1 MKWLKIKKCLK
12 IFSVIICSIFIFSN
26 KASASNANLEYNFY
40 TKEYNKNIINYFN
53 EYDIDIVS
61 QLNDL
66 ISYYESNLDEEFL
79 VFFNLDG
86 YYFNISIYIFD
97 DINKFKNF
105 NFYNYSKSKNLDLSF
120 SYDKYNEPN
129 NILFSNYINGQD
141 NWSFDNINYIF
152 DNLKN
157 KLDNWII
164 NKNWNTSNLF
174 YDSFRYGGFNFSDY
188 NTFNDNSNLLIYSS
202 FDIKYNINS
211 SGNNDFIKVKINDSF
226 ILDNESSLKEFI
238 NSYSFL
244 NKKENPLKY
253 RMQFNNDVSPDLK
266 QITFDFSSYEF
277 TEGSN
282 PVKTKIEMGSNSLL
296 AEEIPNYL
304 NSYIYGYGTDGVKY
318 DMSEYIDFTID
329 TTNYLTT
336 KELTFTY
343 TLKKELPKDILRIFI
358 YYDFETINN
367 NYFFNVFDN
376 ATWGSVFWEYI
387 ENFLV
392 GYKKYTF
399 PEGYDLAIIRSKSFK
414 DLESFYISDK
424 VYFTNPDYDFNLKLY
439 DFKNKIEKYN
449 FNSLTQYLIND
460 VYLKIPIKI
469 DETNNIF
476 PVLTKP
482 MNNESGVFY
491 LKDNLFVQFV
501 NSENLDSIIDG
512 IPEDDFNDN
521 NDLNIDS
528 DIGNLNPPQQD
539 EQSLTV
545 FFNEFWKMFEKFS
558 DILSYITSCFTQF
571 FISLPT
577 TIQFFLCVSFA
588 FVIYKM
594 IVFFIL

>member
-1 MKWLKIKKCLK
+1 MKWLKIKKYLK

-26 KASASNANLEYNFY
+26 IVLAKEKIYTYEDDYIKYLKDNLDYDFFKNKSNEL
-40 TKEYNKNIINYFN
+40 INY
-53 EYDIDIVS
+53 I
-61 QLNDL
+61 
-66 ISYYESNLDEEFL
+66 ESNTDYDF
-79 VFFNLDG
+79 VISFYMDSG
-86 YYFNISIYIFD
+86 YPQLRLNVIFFD
-97 DINKFKNF
+97 DINNILIGASDYDSNTLSFELTLKNINNNYF
-105 NFYNYSKSKNLDLSF
+105 NYKNLETGFDFKDINNENISQMFLDMKAKIDDFILKKDFSNHKEIDYFTYIRQRYNLYSSDLKIPLYSTKNLL
-120 SYDKYNEPN
+120 YNNNTKYNNEINIQINDYLFTN
-129 NILFSNYINGQD
+129 NSTLNE
-141 NWSFDNINYIF
+141 
-152 DNLKN
+152 
-157 KLDNWII
+157 
-164 NKNWNTSNLF
+164 
-174 YDSFRYGGFNFSDY
+174 
-188 NTFNDNSNLLIYSS
+188 LIEH
-202 FDIKYNINS
+202 FDIL
-211 SGNNDFIKVKINDSF
+211 GN
-226 ILDNESSLKEFI
+226 
-238 NSYSFL
+238 
-244 NKKENPLKY
+244 KENPLKY

-282 PVKTKIEMGSNSLL
+282 PVKTKIEIGSWNEDVSLS
-296 AEEIPNYL
+296 NYL
-304 NSYIYGYGTDGVKY
+304 SQVITGYGLDNIETDLTSY
-318 DMSEYIDFTID
+318 FDISID
-329 TTNYLTT
+329 TTDYLTT

-343 TLKKELPKDILRIFI
+343 TLKQDLPSDILRLKV
-358 YYDFETINN
+358 YYDFETFDD
-367 NYFFNVFDN
+367 NYYFNVFDN
-376 ATWGSVFWEYI
+376 TSWGSPDWRYI

-399 PEGYDLAIIRSKSFK
+399 PDGYDLAIIRSKSFK

-424 VYFTNPDYDFNLKLY
+424 LYFTNPDYDFNLKLY
-439 DFKNKIEKYN
+439 DFNNKIEKYN
-449 FNSLTQYLIND
+449 FNSLTQYLINP

-491 LKDNLFVQFV
+491 LKDDLFVQFV
-501 NSENLDSIIDG
+501 NSENLDSIIEG
-512 IPEDDFNDN
+512 IPENDFNDN

-577 TIQFFLCVSFA
+577 TIQFFLCISFA

>member
-26 KASASNANLEYNFY
+26 KTYAYEFKFDGKSYNTDNFRNALNDYYPEYFENGQFDNY
-40 TKEYNKNIINYFN
+40 VELVWHKDNEIKYILVPISFRAEGDGETYLPNYFYN
-53 EYDIDIVS
+53 LTDYSIITDIDYITNLNNRSNIVVGAAQKNDGTDYS
-61 QLNDL
+61 GYQLFIGDYINNLWILELNIDKTTGDYR
-66 ISYYESNLDEEFL
+66 YYNTTLYNL
-79 VFFNLDG
+79 NS
-86 YYFNISIYIFD
+86 SIV
-97 DINKFKNF
+97 KNF
-105 NFYNYSKSKNLDLSF
+105 RDYYIYCNYNLNFLFNSELDT
-120 SYDKYNEPN
+120 SYIEIP
-129 NILFSNYINGQD
+129 
-141 NWSFDNINYIF
+141 
-152 DNLKN
+152 
-157 KLDNWII
+157 
-164 NKNWNTSNLF
+164 
-174 YDSFRYGGFNFSDY
+174 
-188 NTFNDNSNLLIYSS
+188 SS
-202 FDIKYNINS
+202 I
-211 SGNNDFIKVKINDSF
+211 
-226 ILDNESSLKEFI
+226 
-238 NSYSFL
+238 
-244 NKKENPLKY
+244 ENPLKY

-296 AEEIPNYL
+296 EEEIPNYL

-343 TLKKELPKDILRIFI
+343 TLKKEIPKDILRIFI

-424 VYFTNPDYDFNLKLY
+424 VYFTNTDYDFNLKLY

-449 FNSLTQYLIND
+449 FNSLTQYLINP

-482 MNNESGVFY
+482 MNNKSGVFY
-491 LKDNLFVQFV
+491 LKDDLFVQFV

-577 TIQFFLCVSFA
+577 TIQFFLCISFA

>member
-1 MKWLKIKKCLK
+1 MKWLKIKKYLK
-12 IFSVIICSIFIFSN
+12 IFSVIICSILIFSN
-26 KASASNANLEYNFY
+26 NVSAEEKKWTYNENYIEYL
-40 TKEYNKNIINYFN
+40 K
-53 EYDIDIVS
+53 D
-61 QLNDL
+61 
-66 ISYYESNLDEEFL
+66 NLDYDF
-79 VFFNLDG
+79 
-86 YYFNISIYIFD
+86 
-97 DINKFKNF
+97 FKN
-105 NFYNYSKSKNLDLSF
+105 KS
-120 SYDKYNEPN
+120 NE
-129 NILFSNYINGQD
+129 L
-141 NWSFDNINYIF
+141 INYIESNTNYDF
-152 DNLKN
+152 IITFF
-157 KLDNWII
+157 LDNRYPQVRLNIFFFEDLSQIKIKSKDYDTNKYPYDLEFRNINNQKFNVKQLTTGFDFKELNEENINNMFNEMKTKINEFSI
-164 NKNWNTSNLF
+164 NKDFSNVSSIYLWIYSRSS
-174 YDSFRYGGFNFSDY
+174 YDLYSY
-188 NTFNDNSNLLIYSS
+188 NLTIPLYSSKDLVYDNISNNGNEINIQFNDYLFTNNSTLNELIEH
-202 FDIKYNINS
+202 FDIL
-211 SGNNDFIKVKINDSF
+211 GN
-226 ILDNESSLKEFI
+226 
-238 NSYSFL
+238 
-244 NKKENPLKY
+244 KENPLKY

-282 PVKTKIEMGSNSLL
+282 PVKTKIEIGSWNEDVSLS
-296 AEEIPNYL
+296 NYL
-304 NSYIYGYGTDGVKY
+304 SQVITGYGLDNIETDLTSY
-318 DMSEYIDFTID
+318 FDISID
-329 TTNYLTT
+329 TTDYLTT

-343 TLKKELPKDILRIFI
+343 TLKQDLPSDILRLKV
-358 YYDFETINN
+358 YYDFETFDD
-367 NYFFNVFDN
+367 NYYFNVFDN
-376 ATWGSVFWEYI
+376 TSWGSPDWRYI

-399 PEGYDLAIIRSKSFK
+399 PDGYDIAIIRSKSFK

-424 VYFTNPDYDFNLKLY
+424 LYFTNPDYDFNLKLY
-439 DFKNKIEKYN
+439 DFNNKIEKYN
-449 FNSLTQYLIND
+449 FNSLTQYLINP

-491 LKDNLFVQFV
+491 LKDDLFVQFV
-501 NSENLDSIIDG
+501 NSENLDSIIEG
-512 IPEDDFNDN
+512 IPENDFNDN

-577 TIQFFLCVSFA
+577 TIQFFLCISFA

>member
-26 KASASNANLEYNFY
+26 KTYAYEFKFDGKSYNTDNFRNALNDYYPEYFENDQFDNY
-40 TKEYNKNIINYFN
+40 VELVWHKDNEIKYILVPISFRAEGDGETYLPNYFYN
-53 EYDIDIVS
+53 LTDYSIITDIDYITNLNNRSNIVVGAAQKNDGTDYS
-61 QLNDL
+61 GYQLFIGDYINNLWILELNIDKTTGDYR
-66 ISYYESNLDEEFL
+66 YYNTTLYNL
-79 VFFNLDG
+79 NS
-86 YYFNISIYIFD
+86 SIV
-97 DINKFKNF
+97 KNF
-105 NFYNYSKSKNLDLSF
+105 RDYYIYCNYNLNFLFNSELDT
-120 SYDKYNEPN
+120 SYIEIP
-129 NILFSNYINGQD
+129 
-141 NWSFDNINYIF
+141 
-152 DNLKN
+152 
-157 KLDNWII
+157 
-164 NKNWNTSNLF
+164 
-174 YDSFRYGGFNFSDY
+174 
-188 NTFNDNSNLLIYSS
+188 SS
-202 FDIKYNINS
+202 I
-211 SGNNDFIKVKINDSF
+211 
-226 ILDNESSLKEFI
+226 
-238 NSYSFL
+238 
-244 NKKENPLKY
+244 ENPLKY

-296 AEEIPNYL
+296 EEEIPNYL

-343 TLKKELPKDILRIFI
+343 TLKKEIPKDILRIFI

-424 VYFTNPDYDFNLKLY
+424 VYFTNTDYDFNLKLY

-449 FNSLTQYLIND
+449 FNSLTQYLINP

-482 MNNESGVFY
+482 MNNKSGVFY
-491 LKDNLFVQFV
+491 LKDDLFVQFV

-577 TIQFFLCVSFA
+577 TIQFFLCISFA